1 MHILHK
7 KQKFYQKPA
16 LITSIVTYLSASPG
30 LVGMVE
36 QNRSKVLEC
45 WDFGMQLK

>member
-7 KQKFYQKPA
+7 KQQLRSSPA
-16 LITSIVTYLSASPG
+16 LTESIFTYLSASPG